1 MLNVRVLG
9 DPSGRTVLALHGLS
23 GNGRRLS
30 DLAGRLGYRL
40 VCPDLRGHGLSPGE
54 PPWHLDQ
61 VVSDV
66 VALGLNGPLDAIG
79 YSFGGLVA
87 LTLAARRP
95 DLIQRLV
102 LLDPAIGLAPDFVA
116 PMAERALHVEVYDS
130 PEQAVDQVA
139 TVVFPG
145 ADQARVQAEVDEFL
159 MRSADGRY
167 RWRTRPEAVITAFS
181 DSCRLLPPPVQ
192 PTLLVR
198 TAGNPRGTEA
208 FAASCARARHVRIE
222 TLDCGHR
229 LLEEKPAETAA
240 LITSFLDPPVPA

>member
-9 DPSGRTVLALHGLS
+9 DPSGRTVLALHGL
-23 GNGRRLS
+23 NGDGDQLA
-30 DLAGRLGYRL
+30 DLGVRLGHRL
-40 VCPDLRGHGLSPGE
+40 VCPDLRGHGRSPGE

-66 VALGLNGPLDAIG
+66 VALSLSGPLDVIG
-79 YSFGGLVA
+79 YSYGGLVA
-87 LTLAARRP
+87 VALAARRP
-95 DLIQRLV
+95 DLIDRLV

-116 PMAERALHVEVYDS
+116 PMAERALH
-130 PEQAVDQVA
+130 
-139 TVVFPG
+139 
-145 ADQARVQAEVDEFL
+145 AETG
-159 MRSADGRY
+159 DGHA
-167 RWRTRPEAVITAFS
+167 RPEAVITAFS

-208 FAASCARARHVRIE
+208 FAASCASARHVRVE

-229 LLEEKPAETAA
+229 LLAEQPAQTAA
-240 LITSFLDPPVPA
+240 LVRSFLDPPVPA